1 MPTYR
6 YEAAESGKGCAF
18 CSGGFE
24 TVHPLAGPRVER
36 CPECG
41 APVVRAVCAPNI
53 GRSRTDLD
61 YRAKR
66 AGFSKL
72 RRLGKGEY
80 EKEY

>member
-6 YEAAESGKGCAF
+6 YEAEDPERSCAA
-18 CSGGFE
+18 CRGGFE
-24 TVHPLAGPRVER
+24 AMHPIAGPRVEK

-41 APVVRAVCAPNI
+41 APVRRVICAPAL
-53 GRSRTDLD
+53 GRSKTDLD

-66 AGFSKL
+66 AGFAKL

-80 EKEY
+80 EKQY